1 MNTQKAITGL
11 ILAFWL
17 VLIGVTYW
25 RMELRF
31 LTPAPRPAGAA
42 DIDPT
47 QQPPAP
53 VQQLQTD
60 AGARALHGRIT
71 LLNFWSPD
79 CACSRFM
86 EPHVRDLVARFQ
98 PQGVQFITVI
108 LVDDARASDEE
119 ILGWW
124 RARGVQTP
132 ALVDRG
138 GLLARRFGVWGGSC
152 GSCCGHARAHRL
164 HGRVQH
170 RALLQQRAYSVCPA
184 GVRSPA
190 GRAHPAAR
198 ENALLRLPTAPVAAQ
213 PTQSLTP
220 PVCAPALPLAAHR

>member
-42 DIDPT
+42 EIDPT

-98 PQGVQFITVI
+98 PHGVQLITVI
-108 LVDDARASDEE
+108 LTDDTRASDEE
-119 ILGWW
+119 VLGWW
-124 RARGVQTP
+124 RARGIQTP

-138 GLLARRFGVWGGSC
+138 GRLARQFGVWAGPAAVIVD
-152 GSCCGHARAHRL
+152 AR
-164 HGRVQH
+164 GRIVYTGAYNIGRYCTNERTAYAQQALE
-170 RALLQQRAYSVCPA
+170 ALL
-184 GVRSPA
+184 A
-190 GRAHPAAR
+190 GR
-198 ENALLRLPTAPVAAQ
+198 
-213 PTQSLTP
+213 TP
-220 PVCAPALPLAAHR
+220 PRAKTPFYGCQLPQ

>member
-98 PQGVQFITVI
+98 PHGVQLITVI
-108 LVDDARASDEE
+108 LTDDTRASDEE
-119 ILGWW
+119 VLGRW
-124 RARGVQTP
+124 RARGIETP

-138 GLLARRFGVWGGSC
+138 GGLARRFGVWAGPAAVIVD
-152 GSCCGHARAHRL
+152 ARAHRL

-170 RALLQQRAYSVCPA
+170 RALLHQRAHGVCAA
-184 GVRSPA
+184 GVGSPA
-190 GRAHPAAR
+190 GRAHPTAR

-213 PTQSLTP
+213 TTQSPTLP
-220 PVCAPALPLAAHR
+220 AYAPALPLAAHR

>member
-17 VLIGVTYW
+17 VLIGITYW

-53 VQQLQTD
+53 VQQLRTD

-98 PQGVQFITVI
+98 PHGVQLITVI
-108 LVDDARASDEE
+108 LTDDTRASDEQV
-119 ILGWW
+119 LGRW
-124 RARGVQTP
+124 RARGIETP

-138 GLLARRFGVWGGSC
+138 GGLARRFGVWAGPAAVVVD
-152 GSCCGHARAHRL
+152 AR
-164 HGRVQH
+164 GRIVYTGAYNIGRYCTNERTAYAQQALE
-170 RALLQQRAYSVCPA
+170 ALL
-184 GVRSPA
+184 A
-190 GRAHPAAR
+190 GR
-198 ENALLRLPTAPVAAQ
+198 
-213 PTQSLTP
+213 TP
-220 PVCAPALPLAAHR
+220 PRAKTPFYGCQLPQ

>member
-79 CACSRFM
+79 CACSRFV

-138 GLLARRFGVWGGSC
+138 GGLARRFGVWAGP
-152 GSCCGHARAHRL
+152 AAVVVDTR
-164 HGRVQH
+164 GRIVYTGAYNIGRYCTNERTAYAQQALE
-170 RALLQQRAYSVCPA
+170 ALL
-184 GVRSPA
+184 A
-190 GRAHPAAR
+190 GRTPPRAKTPFYGC
-198 ENALLRLPTAPVAAQ
+198 RLPQ
-213 PTQSLTP
+213 
-220 PVCAPALPLAAHR
+220 

>member
-98 PQGVQFITVI
+98 PHGVQLITVI
-108 LVDDARASDEE
+108 LVDDARASDEQV
-119 ILGWW
+119 LGRW
-124 RARGVQTP
+124 RARGIQTP

-138 GLLARRFGVWGGSC
+138 GGLARRFGVWAGPAAVVVD
-152 GSCCGHARAHRL
+152 AR
-164 HGRVQH
+164 GRIVYTGAYNIGRYCTNERTAYAQQALE
-170 RALLQQRAYSVCPA
+170 ALL
-184 GVRSPA
+184 A
-190 GRAHPAAR
+190 GR
-198 ENALLRLPTAPVAAQ
+198 
-213 PTQSLTP
+213 TP
-220 PVCAPALPLAAHR
+220 PRAKTPFYGCQLPQ

>member
-60 AGARALHGRIT
+60 AGACALHGRIT

-138 GLLARRFGVWGGSC
+138 GLLARWFGVWAGPAAVVVD
-152 GSCCGHARAHRL
+152 AR
-164 HGRVQH
+164 GRIVYTGAYNIGRYCTNERTAYAQQALE
-170 RALLQQRAYSVCPA
+170 ALL
-184 GVRSPA
+184 A
-190 GRAHPAAR
+190 GR
-198 ENALLRLPTAPVAAQ
+198 
-213 PTQSLTP
+213 TP
-220 PVCAPALPLAAHR
+220 PRAKTPFYGCQLPQ

>member
-17 VLIGVTYW
+17 VLIGITYW

-53 VQQLQTD
+53 VQRLQTD
-60 AGARALHGRIT
+60 AGVRTIHGRIT

-98 PQGVQFITVI
+98 PHGVQLITVI
-108 LVDDARASDEE
+108 LVGDARASDDEV
-119 ILGWW
+119 LGRW
-124 RARGVQTP
+124 RARGIETP

-138 GLLARRFGVWGGSC
+138 GALARRFGVWAGPAAVVVD
-152 GSCCGHARAHRL
+152 AR
-164 HGRVQH
+164 GRIVYTGAYNIGRYCTNERTAYAQQALE
-170 RALLQQRAYSVCPA
+170 ALL
-184 GVRSPA
+184 A
-190 GRAHPAAR
+190 GR
-198 ENALLRLPTAPVAAQ
+198 
-213 PTQSLTP
+213 TP
-220 PVCAPALPLAAHR
+220 PRAKTPFYGCQLPQ

>member
-98 PQGVQFITVI
+98 PHGVQLITVI
-108 LVDDARASDEE
+108 LTDDTRASEE
-119 ILGWW
+119 EVLGWW
-124 RARGVQTP
+124 RARGIRTP
-132 ALVDRG
+132 ALVDWGG
-138 GLLARRFGVWGGSC
+138 GLARQFGVWAGPAAVIVD
-152 GSCCGHARAHRL
+152 AR
-164 HGRVQH
+164 GRIVYTGAYNIGRYCTNERTAYAQQALE
-170 RALLQQRAYSVCPA
+170 ALL
-184 GVRSPA
+184 A
-190 GRAHPAAR
+190 GR
-198 ENALLRLPTAPVAAQ
+198 
-213 PTQSLTP
+213 TP
-220 PVCAPALPLAAHR
+220 PRAKTPFYGCQLPQ

>member
-31 LTPAPRPAGAA
+31 LTPAPRPAGAVE
-42 DIDPT
+42 IDPT
-47 QQPPAP
+47 QHPPAP

-138 GLLARRFGVWGGSC
+138 GGLARRFGVWAGP
-152 GSCCGHARAHRL
+152 AAVVVDTR
-164 HGRVQH
+164 GRIVYTGAYNIGRYCSNERTAYAQQALE
-170 RALLQQRAYSVCPA
+170 ALL
-184 GVRSPA
+184 A
-190 GRAHPAAR
+190 GR
-198 ENALLRLPTAPVAAQ
+198 
-213 PTQSLTP
+213 TP
-220 PVCAPALPLAAHR
+220 PRAKTPFYGCQLPQ